1 MGSVSKEKKL
11 LRTKSSDKMSC
22 FFQSVLQI
30 ATRRMAPQI
39 KADNNI
45 DKSDLIMILILIMF
59 IRVATY

>member
-22 FFQSVLQI
+22 SLQSVLQI

-39 KADNNI
+39 KAHNNI